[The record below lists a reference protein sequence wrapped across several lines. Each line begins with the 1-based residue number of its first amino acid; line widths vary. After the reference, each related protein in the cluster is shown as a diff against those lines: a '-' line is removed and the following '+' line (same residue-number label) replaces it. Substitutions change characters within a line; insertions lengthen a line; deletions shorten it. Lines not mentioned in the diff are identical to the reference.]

1 MEVKFKSYFFEIWA
15 GVGLI
20 SLVIIWNLPW
30 RFQTNDDEVMMWLVS
45 GAYTGKPESYAVFI
59 HPILSWI
66 FSKLFTLA
74 PSVPWYPF
82 AWVFILYC
90 SFLVFVRLIGKQNRF
105 GVYRTLWVFFGFA
118 LFVHFLFFIQ
128 FSFVSAFAITVGLA
142 YRLHRENPNNSLF
155 SIFSEDLLILLGFLI
170 RPEILLLFLLG
181 ILVVQGVLFRE
192 FSSIKKMS
200 IPAVLWVL
208 GTAITW
214 IWIGANGLQEFQDAN
229 LIRSQVFD
237 HPVLQLH
244 KEELKLSEPEL
255 YHFSNGL
262 IDFQLD
268 HNMRE
273 KLSQWKELLD
283 QKRSEL
289 FDLEAVY
296 KALSTFILYEH
307 FLLGLFGL
315 FMVFA
320 FLWNSKKAGIYLLV
334 IFGILILSIPF
345 YLLKVQIYVILFLFF
360 FLGMVLNT
368 PRLLP
373 VWSVFWIGIFLL
385 STAVGFHF
393 YSFFRSSVNEIP
405 AKKLSEEL
413 DALQGKGQIY
423 LIGKGAYYR
432 ELLFDYPLK
441 FKILG
446 WPTLL
451 EAEVGIQKDEKNIYL
466 VDSVTYSNNLQYF
479 APYEKY
485 DSQTSL
491 ILLIQK

>member
-1 MEVKFKSYFFEIWA
+1 MEVKSKSYFFEIWA

-20 SLVIIWNLPW
+20 SLVIVWNLPW
-30 RFQTNDDEVMMWLVS
+30 RFQVNDDEVMMWLVS

-59 HPILSWI
+59 HPILSWM
-66 FSKLFTLA
+66 FSKLYTLA
-74 PSVPWYPF
+74 PCVPWYPLSWF
-82 AWVFILYC
+82 FIMYC
-90 SFLVFVRLIGKQNRF
+90 AFLVFVRLIGKQNHF
-105 GVYRTLWVFFGFA
+105 GVYRILWVSFGFA
-118 LFVHFLFFIQ
+118 LFVHFLFFLQ
-128 FSFVSAFAITVGLA
+128 FSFVSAFAVTVGLA
-142 YRLHRENPNNSLF
+142 YRLSRNKPTASLY
-155 SIFSEDLLILLGFLI
+155 SIFPEDILILLGFLI

-181 ILVVQGVLFRE
+181 VIGVQGVFFKDFRSVKRI
-192 FSSIKKMS
+192 FF
-200 IPAVLWVL
+200 PGLLWIL
-208 GTAITW
+208 GTGISW
-214 IWIGANGLQEFQDAN
+214 VWIGANGLQEFHEIN
-229 LIRSQVFD
+229 HLRSQVFD
-237 HPVLQLH
+237 HPSLQLH
-244 KEELKLSEPEL
+244 KDELKSTEPEL

-262 IDFQLD
+262 INFQLD

-273 KLSQWKELLD
+273 KLPQWKELLD
-283 QKRSEL
+283 QKRLEL
-289 FDLEAVY
+289 FDLEAVF

-307 FLLGLFGL
+307 FLLGIFGL

-320 FLWNSKKAGIYLLV
+320 FLWNPKKAGIYLLV
-334 IFGILILSIPF
+334 TFGLLILSTPF

-432 ELLFDYPLK
+432 ELLFDHPLR

-451 EAEVGIQKDEKNIYL
+451 EAEVGTQKVEKNIYL
-466 VDSVTYSNNLQYF
+466 VDSATYSNNLQYF
-479 APYEKY
+479 APYEKN
-485 DSQTSL
+485 DSKTSL